1 MFRQLKQL
9 IKKLRRSGNHVTP
22 NDGPILESIGLC
34 MVRNEQDIIEPFL
47 RHNARL
53 LDLVI
58 VLDNC
63 STDDTRS
70 IAVATA
76 RELGNVLV
84 TDLPDRAYNQS
95 ATMSRMVRNA
105 QSAGFARHVFLLD
118 ADEFLS
124 ASDRGDLSSK
134 LALIPHGA
142 TGCLPW
148 KTLIPDPSLSESD
161 HPDPIQRM
169 THCRRVEAPQYH
181 KVVLRLDGSLDPRL
195 VIAQG
200 NHSLLDGKGRPLPSV
215 TLDALPL
222 LHMPLRSANQLLAK
236 GVVGWK
242 ANEARLR
249 KNPGEGYQW
258 KHLHDI
264 ALSGETVDSD
274 RVTQEAM
281 DYAQNEKG
289 RSFLIDAV
297 ATQHGIRLDRK
308 HSDGSF
314 RPAPDLIAQ
323 AEASAS
329 AAPFVLPHA
338 PGTAVAATHV
348 ENAFD
353 VSWHWENLFLDEP
366 FIRAALD
373 LIAPR
378 SVLDLGCG
386 SGLYPLLYRHC
397 GVQDVLGVDG
407 LERDA
412 TVLDASSYRSADLQ
426 KPFDA
431 GRVFD
436 LVVCLEVVEH
446 LHPEATD
453 VILGSIARHAGD
465 DGSILFSMAEPG
477 QPGNGHINCRRM
489 SEVLDLWAARGW
501 FPDVAQTL
509 GLRAIA
515 SMSWFRRNTLI
526 LRRGPGD
533 GRGDLLRRVG
543 QMPFLWYGQAPG
555 HRKVAFDEP
564 FPKLDL
570 AYGIR
575 PTP

>member
-1 MFRQLKQL
+1 MPGFLQRLL
-9 IKKLRRSGNHVTP
+9 GKLRRPAAHVTP

-53 LDLVI
+53 LDLII

-63 STDDTRS
+63 STDDTRR

-95 ATMSRMVRNA
+95 ATMSRMLRHA

-124 ASDRGDLSSK
+124 ASDRRDLASK
-134 LALIPHGA
+134 LAVIPPGA
-142 TGCLPW
+142 SGSMPW
-148 KTLIPDPSLSESD
+148 KTLIPDPSLSETD
-161 HPDPIQRM
+161 QPDPVRRM
-169 THCRRVEAPQYH
+169 THCRKVEAPQYH

-195 VIAQG
+195 VVAQG
-200 NHSLLDGKGRPLPSV
+200 NHSILDKDGRPLPSV

-242 ANEARLR
+242 ANEARLK

-258 KHLHDI
+258 KRLHDI
-264 ALSGETVDSD
+264 ALSGETVSSD
-274 RVTQEAM
+274 RVTQEAL
-281 DYAQNEKG
+281 DYAQDATG
-289 RSFLIDAV
+289 GSFQADAV
-297 ATQHGIRLDRK
+297 AMRHGITPERK

-314 RPAPDLIAQ
+314 RPAQELIAQ
-323 AEASAS
+323 AEVSAS
-329 AAPFVLPHA
+329 LPSFVLPPA
-338 PGTAVAATHV
+338 PGTAVAATNV
-348 ENAFD
+348 EHAFD

-386 SGLYPLLYRHC
+386 SGLYPLLYRHF
-397 GVQDVLGVDG
+397 GVEDVLGVDG

-412 TVLDASSYRSADLQ
+412 TVLDEATYRKADLQ

-431 GRVFD
+431 GRTFD

-446 LHPEATD
+446 LHPETTD
-453 VILGSIARHAGD
+453 VILDSIARHAGD
-465 DGSILFSMAEPG
+465 HGTILFSMAEPG

-501 FPDVAQTL
+501 SPDVAQTL
-509 GLRAIA
+509 GLRAVA

-526 LRRGPGD
+526 LRRGPD
-533 GRGDLLRRVG
+533 DSRGDLLRRIG
-543 QMPFLWYGQAPG
+543 KMPFQWYGQAPG

-564 FPKLDL
+564 YPALDT